1 MTNLYPQLG
10 QERALSEDSDPQCG
24 QSIFLVSVEF
34 CEGEYCWLGRV
45 SIHIWMGVAV
55 TNLVRRSPGFL
66 GSLLSR
72 SFGFRMSV
80 ARCRMLDLSV
90 LFRHPY
96 DSRGRSDGK
105 KPAAAKASAMIRQVL
120 TWRIISSPT

>member
-45 SIHIWMGVAV
+45 SIHIWMGVALQ
-55 TNLVRRSPGFL
+55 T
-66 GSLLSR
+66 
-72 SFGFRMSV
+72 
-80 ARCRMLDLSV
+80 
-90 LFRHPY
+90 
-96 DSRGRSDGK
+96 
-105 KPAAAKASAMIRQVL
+105 
-120 TWRIISSPT
+120 

>member
-24 QSIFLVSVEF
+24 QSIFLVNVEF

-45 SIHIWMGVAV
+45 SIHIWTGIAV
-55 TNLVRRSPGFL
+55 TNLARRSPSFM

-72 SFGFRMSV
+72 SFGFRTSV
-80 ARCRMLDLSV
+80 ARCRMVDLGV
-90 LFRHPY
+90 DF
-96 DSRGRSDGK
+96 
-105 KPAAAKASAMIRQVL
+105 AAHTTLEEDPTERNQRQRRLV
-120 TWRIISSPT
+120 R